1 MKALRQR
8 AKKIYDRMDRLS
20 GGMLGIIV
28 DAFRTFGETQAAQA
42 AAGMAYYAMFSLFP
56 LIIALIA
63 AGSFLVNR
71 DWVMSRVVGAIT
83 GVLQVSTS
91 LIEQNVTRVFQLRG
105 AVGAAGLVG
114 LIWSASG
121 VFSSLVYNV
130 NRAWDQAPEP
140 GFIRQ
145 RLMAVLMVIILIL
158 LMITSVVA
166 SSILSLLSSLN
177 VPIITSAGLGNQTVV
192 RIVSTVAPFF
202 FILLMF
208 LGIYRWIPTPRVSWR
223 AAAAGAALAT
233 AGWGVAA
240 KGFQLYLTSGL
251 VNYQLVYGSLG
262 AIVALLFYIYI
273 SSQIA
278 LFGAHLTAFID
289 RNRGAESQD

>member
-1 MKALRQR
+1 MKPLRQR
-8 AKKIYDRMDRLS
+8 AKKIYRHLDRLS
-20 GGMLGIIV
+20 GGILGIFA
-28 DAFRTFGETQAAQA
+28 DAIRTFGETQASQA
-42 AAGMAYYAMFSLFP
+42 AASMAYYAMFSLFP

-83 GVLQVSTS
+83 GVLPVSTS
-91 LIEQNVTRVFQLRG
+91 LIEQNVARVFQLRG

-130 NRAWDQAPEP
+130 NRAWSQAPAR
-140 GFIRQ
+140 GFLRQ
-145 RLMAVLMVIILIL
+145 RLIAVSMVIILIL

-166 SSILSLLSSLN
+166 SSILNLLTSLN
-177 VPIITSAGLGNQTVV
+177 VPFLTSMGLGNQA
-192 RIVSTVAPFF
+192 IVHIISTVAPFF

-208 LGIYRWIPTPRVSWR
+208 LGIYRWIPTPNVSWR
-223 AAAAGAALAT
+223 AAAVGAALAT
-233 AGWGVAA
+233 VGWGLAA
-240 KGFQLYLTSGL
+240 RGFKLYLTSGL
-251 VNYQLVYGSLG
+251 VDYQLVYGSLG

-278 LFGAHLTAFID
+278 LFGAHLTASID
-289 RNRGAESQD
+289 RNREAEKQD